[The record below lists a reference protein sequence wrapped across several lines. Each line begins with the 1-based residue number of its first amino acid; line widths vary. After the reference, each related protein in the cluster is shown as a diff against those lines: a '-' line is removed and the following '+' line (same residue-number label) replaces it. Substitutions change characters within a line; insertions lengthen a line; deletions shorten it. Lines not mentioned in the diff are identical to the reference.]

1 MISVYRLYKEL
12 RLKIKH
18 RKGRKKALGTRQPMV
33 IPLRPNERWSLD
45 FVQDA
50 LADGRRLRILTI
62 IDDFSR
68 ETLCCYV
75 AFSITEQH
83 VAIILK
89 TLFHQQGKPIM
100 IVSDN
105 GTEFTSRA
113 ILKFVQEEKIQW
125 YYIAPGKP
133 TQNAFIESFN
143 GRLRDECLNQY
154 WFKNIEHARQIIE
167 EWRYDYN
174 HVRSHTSLKG
184 KTPKQMNEKIELL
197 SLIAKGQSQGYS
209 TNTLH
214 P

>member
-1 MISVYRLYKEL
+1 
-12 RLKIKH
+12 
-18 RKGRKKALGTRQPMV
+18 MV

-113 ILKFVQEEKIQW
+113 ILKFVQEEKYNGI
-125 YYIAPGKP
+125 ILPGKP

-143 GRLRDECLNQY
+143 GQLRDECLNQY